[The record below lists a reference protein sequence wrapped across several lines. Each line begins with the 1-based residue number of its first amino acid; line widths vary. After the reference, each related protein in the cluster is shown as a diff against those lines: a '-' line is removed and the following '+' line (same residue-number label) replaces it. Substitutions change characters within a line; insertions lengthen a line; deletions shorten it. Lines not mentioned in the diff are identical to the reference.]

1 MRKERVAV
9 SAKASGL
16 LLLVA
21 LALSA
26 CGSYKPF
33 EYVNTNE
40 KAAGPGAFSGEDG
53 EWVIYRK
60 K

>member
-1 MRKERVAV
+1 MKERKTV
-9 SAKASGL
+9 SAKTSGL

-21 LALSA
+21 LTLSA

-33 EYVNTNE
+33 DYVDTNNTIV
-40 KAAGPGAFSGEDG
+40 GPGAFTGEDG

>member
-1 MRKERVAV
+1 MTLKT
-9 SAKASGL
+9 SAFVV
-16 LLLVA
+16 LVA

-26 CGSYKPF
+26 CGSYQPF
-33 EYVNTNE
+33 DYVDTNTNIV
-40 KAAGPGAFSGEDG
+40 GPGAFTGEDG

>member
-1 MRKERVAV
+1 M
-9 SAKASGL
+9 SAKTSGL

-21 LALSA
+21 LTLSA

-33 EYVNTNE
+33 DYANTNNTIV
-40 KAAGPGAFSGEDG
+40 GPGAFTGEDG